1 MHATTGL
8 KGESDWPN
16 VAGLVGSG
24 RRYFVAARLCH
35 FATTTDFPVCGSSA
49 EECEQAWGRS
59 RDRYTV
65 SGQVYPVL
73 SMHGRGP
80 VLTSA
85 CTRAQ
90 WVGYTPSESARASFD
105 ETKEADIFS
114 EGARHE
120 SAGSNNPQHRGA
132 SEAAGQ
138 DIVVRVSH
146 VAKRSSTHADRRRNF
161 ALTRPAAC
169 RVSLQEPRTRSA
181 LIHRALARDCT
192 HDMRGADANVAYADH
207 GGEWCELMA
216 HQERRPL
223 PPPSPSRRWC
233 DDRYCDCC
241 GEQNPRGRLFQCKIC
256 KDCESRG
263 HCLGC
268 RLPWRVGV
276 DRRPQPKS
284 LTQAVAR
291 ARQTICAFSAC
302 AKLAVRRNHSWTG

>member
-216 HQERRPL
+216 HQERRP
-223 PPPSPSRRWC
+223 P
-233 DDRYCDCC
+233 
-241 GEQNPRGRLFQCKIC
+241 
-256 KDCESRG
+256 
-263 HCLGC
+263 
-268 RLPWRVGV
+268 
-276 DRRPQPKS
+276 
-284 LTQAVAR
+284 LTP
-291 ARQTICAFSAC
+291 
-302 AKLAVRRNHSWTG
+302 LVR